1 MLFNV
6 NNLEIE
12 LNCGYFIN
20 SAVISID
27 EVIYRPRI
35 RSWDPLTQDDPEEI
49 EVLEWS
55 VIAVTVCNEDGVL
68 IDLNDSWDYKGLC
81 DDAKKA
87 LEDWPDEHID
97 DILTTYLEEHRFSNF
112 L

>member
-6 NNLEIE
+6 NDLEIE

-20 SAVISID
+20 SAVVSID
-27 EVIYRPRI
+27 EVQYYPRVP
-35 RSWDPLTQDDPEEI
+35 SGDYWEKDDPEEI

-55 VIAVTVCNEDGVL
+55 VIAVTVSNEDGIL
-68 IDLNDSWDYKGLC
+68 IDLNDSWDYQGLC
-81 DDAKKA
+81 NDAKKA
-87 LEDWPDEHID
+87 LENWPDEHID